1 MDNSEKSP
9 CCVAAGIQEVSLHD
23 QDVSASPIAGNTHS
37 AATLDAE
44 MTAVLRSFLRALAK
58 ADVAK
63 QARQQMHE
71 KTMEHTAGILP
82 PPPTTSTPEAQLA
95 SECRSSEDRISM
107 VSRSKEN

>member
-1 MDNSEKSP
+1 MDNFEKSP
-9 CCVAAGIQEVSLHD
+9 CCLAAGIQEVSLHD
-23 QDVSASPIAGNTHS
+23 QDFSAGPIAGNTHS

-71 KTMEHTAGILP
+71 KTMEHTSGHFA
-82 PPPTTSTPEAQLA
+82 AA
-95 SECRSSEDRISM
+95 SDYFNTGGATGKRM
-107 VSRSKEN
+107 PKL